1 METIEAKA
9 EELKNSGNDAF
20 KAGNYQ
26 LAINLYTEALG
37 IHSNNLMIL
46 L

>member
-9 EELKNSGNDAF
+9 EELKNSGNEAF

-26 LAINLYTEALG
+26 LAINLYTDALG
-37 IHSNNLMIL
+37 THSNIL
-46 L
+46 ISL